1 MIRFRTGDIIQR
13 YGDGCSCG
21 RTHTRFSVL
30 GRRDDM
36 FIVSGVN
43 VFPSDI
49 EYVARNVPGL
59 TGEYR
64 IVVYS
69 ESHLTRFDVEV
80 ERVGDFQGSD
90 EDVADEVKKQIAT
103 RLGVRPRRVKVLA
116 AGVLPR
122 ATHKAKRL
130 VDLRGTEDITSRG
143 EGI

>member
-1 MIRFRTGDIIQR
+1 
-13 YGDGCSCG
+13 
-21 RTHTRFSVL
+21 
-30 GRRDDM
+30 
-36 FIVSGVN
+36 
-43 VFPSDI
+43 
-49 EYVARNVPGL
+49 
-59 TGEYR
+59 
-64 IVVYS
+64 
-69 ESHLTRFDVEV
+69 V